1 MHKMSIY
8 NAQTGIDFDGCVIA
22 LGNFDGVHTAHE
34 KILANCVGYAREHN
48 IKCGVLLFDRHSAK
62 TTHSREISLIT
73 TQNQKLGLIEAAG
86 IDFVY
91 MRPFDD
97 EFMKKSPEEF
107 VQMLIKNLRVRAVCV
122 GYDYRFG
129 YRATGDTTL
138 LIELGK
144 KYGID
149 VVVAPPVKIDGE
161 IVSSTLIRDFVK
173 NGETE
178 KAKKFLSRPFFVE
191 GEVVKGKQN
200 GRKIGFP
207 TANVAYDND
216 MLLPKAGVY
225 AGITTVGEK
234 RYKCVINVGNNPT
247 FNADKVTIESHI
259 FDFDADIYGDYIK
272 VEFIKYL
279 RSDVKFGTIEQL
291 KAQIE
296 KDVENAKNMCMD

>member
-34 KILANCVGYAREHN
+34 KILADCAGYAREHN

-73 TQNQKLGLIEAAG
+73 TQSQKLCLIEDAG

-107 VQMLIKNLRVRAVCV
+107 VQMLIKNLGVRAVCV

-129 YRATGDTTL
+129 YKALGDTDMLCTL
-138 LIELGK
+138 GE

-149 VVVAPPVKIDGE
+149 VVIAPPVKIDGE
-161 IVSSTLIRDFVK
+161 IVSSTLIRELVQ
-173 NGETE
+173 NGDIE
-178 KAKKFLSRPFFVE
+178 KAHKFLSRPFFVE

-216 MLLPKAGVY
+216 MLLPKNGVY
-225 AGITTVGEK
+225 AGITTVAGN
-234 RYKCVINVGNNPT
+234 RYKSVINVGNNPT

-259 FDFDADIYGDYIK
+259 FDFDADIYGEHIK

-279 RSDVKFGTIEQL
+279 RGDVKFASVEEL
-291 KAQIE
+291 KSQIE
-296 KDVENAKNMCMD
+296 KDVENTKNIRID